1 MKEMSADTPLKT
13 SARVA
18 CVEPSPPR
26 AVFDLAST
34 LDDVV
39 DLTLG
44 DPDLPPPVNVR
55 EAACRAVMAGQT
67 RYSANAGLRELRQAV
82 AADAE
87 RSLGI
92 PVDPDREVVI
102 TVGAMEASFLTLYSL
117 LEPGDEV
124 VIHAPYWINYS
135 QVVRSLGATPVFVFT
150 KPEENF
156 QLSAGA
162 LEEVLT
168 SRTRLVIL
176 NSPNNPTGAI
186 IPKKTLARIAE
197 LACERNFAV
206 LSDEIYDSLVYD
218 GKKSSSILSC
228 PGMKERSVLI
238 NGVSKRFAMTGY
250 RLGWAVAPAPLA
262 AQMTKMQENIVACAP
277 LPAQY
282 AAVEALSPRTDAS
295 FIREEF
301 QRRRDVLYNGINAIP
316 GLKCLPV
323 PATFYAMADISSSGL
338 EAEEFVYRML
348 REVKVAT
355 VFGPAYGGELYRNFI
370 RIAFTVKEERLKTA
384 LERMGDFMAS
394 LKP

>member
-1 MKEMSADTPLKT
+1 MSADTPLKT
-13 SARVA
+13 AARVA

-55 EAACRAVMAGQT
+55 EAACRAVMAGRT

-87 RSLGI
+87 SSLGI

-135 QVVRSLGATPVFVFT
+135 QAVRSLGATPVFVYT
-150 KPEENF
+150 RPEEGF
-156 QLSAGA
+156 RLSAEA

-168 SRTRLVIL
+168 PKTRLVIL

-186 IPKKTLARIAE
+186 IPEKTLARIAE
-197 LACERNFAV
+197 LSHERNFAV

-250 RLGWAVAPAPLA
+250 RLGWAIAPAPLA

-282 AAVEALSPRTDAS
+282 AAIEALSPRTDAS

-301 QRRRDVLYNGINAIP
+301 QRRRDVLVRGIDAIP

-323 PATFYAMADISSSGL
+323 PATFYAMADISGSGL
-338 EAEEFVYRML
+338 GAEEFVYRML

-355 VFGPAYGGELYRNFI
+355 VFGPAYGGELYRDFI
-370 RIAFTVKEERLKTA
+370 RIAFTVKEERLKIA
-384 LERMGDFMAS
+384 LERMGNFLAS